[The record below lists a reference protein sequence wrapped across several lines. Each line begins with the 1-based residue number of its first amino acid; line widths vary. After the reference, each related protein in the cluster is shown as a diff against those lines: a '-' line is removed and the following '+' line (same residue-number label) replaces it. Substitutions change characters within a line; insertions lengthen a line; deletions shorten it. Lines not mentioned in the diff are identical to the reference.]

1 MVFEQLERESVRTR
15 LVITE
20 GHLQTNAKGIP
31 FTPSAPVTPSK
42 PRFPPHQVDWN
53 PKGSHQSRKDEWKF
67 AIPGGGVVKTN
78 VIFHSSY
85 KLSKILSLF
94 PFNRGVEGKSR
105 IRVRNSKFPFIFFF
119 IFSTFLFFLLST
131 FLLFL
136 LSTFILSTFLFSTFL
151 LFYFLHFYFSTFYI
165 STFST
170 SLTYLA
176 GWVEGTHR
184 PDWRQGW

>member
-1 MVFEQLERESVRTR
+1 MVFEQLGRESVRTR

-53 PKGSHQSRKDEWKF
+53 PMGSHQSRKDEWKF

-94 PFNRGVEGKSR
+94 PF
-105 IRVRNSKFPFIFFF
+105 
-119 IFSTFLFFLLST
+119 
-131 FLLFL
+131 
-136 LSTFILSTFLFSTFL
+136 
-151 LFYFLHFYFSTFYI
+151 
-165 STFST
+165 
-170 SLTYLA
+170 
-176 GWVEGTHR
+176 
-184 PDWRQGW
+184 